1 MLSYEHWNDYSCS
14 KATGH
19 LLCGDV
25 VGAAK
30 EGAIAVNS
38 AVGGNAV
45 KEVLGDTDWAEIADT
60 CQF

>member
-1 MLSYEHWNDYSCS
+1 MSFATIIHLV
-14 KATGH
+14 KGTGH

-25 VGAAK
+25 IGAVK
-30 EGAIAVNS
+30 EGALAAVS
-38 AVGGNAV
+38 AVGGDVV

>member
-1 MLSYEHWNDYSCS
+1 MSIGTIIHAV

-30 EGAIAVNS
+30 EGAIAVVS
-38 AVGGNAV
+38 AVGGDAV
-45 KEVLGDTDWAEIADT
+45 KEVFGDTDWAEIADT

>member
-1 MLSYEHWNDYSCS
+1 MSIGMIIHVV

-25 VGAAK
+25 VGVGK
-30 EGAIAVNS
+30 EGAIAVVS
-38 AVGGNAV
+38 AVGGDAV

-60 CQF
+60 YQF

>member
-1 MLSYEHWNDYSCS
+1 MSIGTIIHVV

-19 LLCGDV
+19 FLFGDV
-25 VGAAK
+25 VGATK
-30 EGAIAVNS
+30 EGSIAVVS
-38 AVGGNAV
+38 AVGGDAV

>member
-1 MLSYEHWNDYSCS
+1 MSFGTIMHVV
-14 KATGH
+14 KGAGH

-30 EGAIAVNS
+30 EGALAVVS
-38 AVGGNAV
+38 AVGGDVV

>member
-1 MLSYEHWNDYSCS
+1 MSIGTIIHVV
-14 KATGH
+14 KATGY

-30 EGAIAVNS
+30 EGVIAVAS
-38 AVGGNAV
+38 AVGGEAV
-45 KEVLGDTDWAEIADT
+45 KDVLGDTDWAEIADT

>member
-1 MLSYEHWNDYSCS
+1 MSIGTIIHVA

-25 VGAAK
+25 VGTAK
-30 EGAIAVNS
+30 EVSIAVVS
-38 AVGGNAV
+38 AVGGDAV